1 MDALHVRR
9 ADIYPRVSTHIE
21 DIIHMISV
29 LIEKDY
35 AYELE
40 GDVYYSVEK
49 FTCYGCLSGRSLDD
63 MMAGA
68 RIEVDDR
75 KHNPMDV
82 IAGLRV
88 SDPEELIIS
97 REEFAD
103 IELKLTEILSDLE
116 WQVLNAYLDGK
127 SYNEMSTDLHRHV
140 KSIDNALQRVKRK
153 LERFLES
160 RKNHTDKESGKE

>member
-1 MDALHVRR
+1 
-9 ADIYPRVSTHIE
+9 
-21 DIIHMISV
+21 
-29 LIEKDY
+29 
-35 AYELE
+35 
-40 GDVYYSVEK
+40 
-49 FTCYGCLSGRSLDD
+49 
-63 MMAGA
+63 
-68 RIEVDDR
+68 
-75 KHNPMDV
+75 
-82 IAGLRV
+82 V

-127 SYNEMSTDLHRHV
+127 SYNEMSKDLHRHV

-160 RKNHTDKESGKE
+160 RKNHTDEESGKE